1 MRHAVIVGTPA
12 PPTVSIAGVGFEIVL
27 ARILVFWMA
36 DLTTSRARVHE
47 GLVPTTVVFGKVG
60 TVVAISSLLQ
70 PMVHT
75 LVILTDT
82 RLRIREDHGRGGSR
96 SGGHQC
102 GHWSHLWFIHTC
114 LAHAAR
120 SRAIMPE
127 VFFHASYG
135 MIRTSDTLARV
146 VVPPCDAEQILANN
160 LGCVGVDARTR
171 WASTTSLAAIRVRLA
186 RTVRASCRL
195 RHHPLSNVL
204 LIFVT
209 RVSIV
214 VRPHWIVLAHDGRT
228 ATRVFVC
235 IILFAVTSTLCSF
248 LLSCLILCLS
258 LSFHS
263 RGDDRC
269 SWAGRF
275 GPMLADWSR
284 ICESGTSHISGGDTT
299 WALTAARGTQVADR
313 TTCGGIVAE
322 ATSSGNGTTLA
333 TDLDVAILA
342 TASLFGRLR
351 QQSRARVT
359 ALWAQIR

>member
-1 MRHAVIVGTPA
+1 MV
-12 PPTVSIAGVGFEIVL
+12 
-27 ARILVFWMA
+27 
-36 DLTTSRARVHE
+36 RARE
-47 GLVPTTVVFGKVG
+47 
-60 TVVAISSLLQ
+60 
-70 PMVHT
+70 
-75 LVILTDT
+75 
-82 RLRIREDHGRGGSR
+82 
-96 SGGHQC
+96 
-102 GHWSHLWFIHTC
+102 
-114 LAHAAR
+114 
-120 SRAIMPE
+120 
-127 VFFHASYG
+127 
-135 MIRTSDTLARV
+135 TLASV
-146 VVPPCDAEQILANN
+146 VVPFCDAEQVPTHDLRCMSVDGGRRGTLPTGLPAVP
-160 LGCVGVDARTR
+160 LG
-171 WASTTSLAAIRVRLA
+171 LA
-186 RTVRASCRL
+186 RPVRASFHL
-195 RHHPLSNVL
+195 RHRPQCNVL
-204 LIFVT
+204 LVLLA

-214 VRPHWIVLAHDGRT
+214 VRPHRVILANDGRT
-228 ATRVFVC
+228 AARVFFH
-235 IILFAVTSTLCSF
+235 ILFAVTSTLCSF

-263 RGDDRC
+263 RGDDRW
-269 SWAGRF
+269 SLAGRF